1 MAFDPWAC
9 VMSVEDDGGVTGPD
23 VGLVAVHLEETLII
37 NSYEASVKDK

>member
-9 VMSVEDDGGVTGPD
+9 VMLVEDDRRVTGPD
-23 VGLVAVHLEETLII
+23 VGSVAVHLEENLIM

>member
-9 VMSVEDDGGVTGPD
+9 VMSVEDDGRVTGPD
-23 VGLVAVHLEETLII
+23 VGSVAVHLEENLII